1 MRLRTIVAAS
11 ALVFLVAIAY
21 VFMGARDAPVAVSAR
36 AVVDSSLPAAP
47 APDSPP
53 GDPGRAAMPI
63 AAAARS
69 APGDW
74 SPQDMP
80 AIVAQRWREA
90 RDKRVFFDRAV
101 EVGGGAY
108 LHFALETL
116 QRCRVVNEYGMVGAE
131 QDMNSRIPANDP
143 SRARRLEAYRAFIQG
158 CEGFEMRKVSR
169 QEVESITQRIYE
181 QGDATGKAYN
191 LRPYPD
197 AAAEYD
203 EVRATAVG
211 LLETADP
218 YVLQLLVPY
227 LAARKAG
234 NLTWAQFVSSDPA
247 IEAVNREMNAW
258 SLALCELGLDCS
270 STGNYGNLHCFAIGK
285 CDWKAI
291 DEIAPSLYMGGA
303 ATPVPGRREEIVAA
317 VRAHDWSKLG
327 L

>member
-1 MRLRTIVAAS
+1 MPLRTIAAAS

-21 VFMGARDAPVAVSAR
+21 VFLSARDPSVAVSAR
-36 AVVDSSLPAAP
+36 VADSHASAAPAVDSS
-47 APDSPP
+47 P
-53 GDPGRAAMPI
+53 GEPGRSATPV
-63 AAAARS
+63 AAAARV
-69 APGDW
+69 AQGEW

-80 AIVAQRWREA
+80 AIVARRWREA
-90 RDKRVFFDRAV
+90 RDKREFFDRAV
-101 EVGGGAY
+101 EVGGGAH

-143 SRARRLEAYRAFIQG
+143 ARARRLEAYRSFIQG
-158 CEGFEMRKVSR
+158 CEGFEMRKVNR
-169 QEVESITQRIYE
+169 QEMESITRRLYE

-203 EVRATAVG
+203 EVRATAVE

-291 DEIAPSLYMGGA
+291 DEIAPSLYTGGV
-303 ATPVPGRREEIVAA
+303 ATPLPGRREEIVAA